1 LSSCRFCFKL
11 FGNDCFNIPTFGQ
24 LFTTEEINQVQENQ
38 EREVAEIVAT
48 ELAEIDL
55 ETDSVEEAEVD
66 ELFTGRV
73 KYVMC
78 NV

>member
-1 LSSCRFCFKL
+1 MTVSIFLLVGSCSPLKRLIKFKR
-11 FGNDCFNIPTFGQ
+11 IK
-24 LFTTEEINQVQENQ
+24 
-38 EREVAEIVAT
+38 REVAEIVAT

-73 KYVMC
+73 
-78 NV
+78 

>member
-1 LSSCRFCFKL
+1 MTVSL
-11 FGNDCFNIPTFGQ
+11 NIPTCGQ

-38 EREVAEIVAT
+38 EKEVAEIVAT

-73 KYVMC
+73 
-78 NV
+78 